1 MGSIVMTCL
10 SVAVLIICVLFF
22 LVRIAR
28 NLLILFNFEKTAFY
42 IIAFPIPFKFQ
53 FNQFLF

>member
-1 MGSIVMTCL
+1 MTCL